1 MPECGQLLLKCNAS
15 LKFQYDCPN
24 ALEGKITLG
33 QWASLFKPKSESW
46 LRFNAATFQ
55 KLFEM
60 ESKSDAADALAGV
73 WRAGHEYTG
82 EAVLEDDGVTK
93 LVHVKRLRRYPC
105 CPLQR
110 KISDTEVQVGTNV
123 RAKQ

>member
-1 MPECGQLLLKCNAS
+1 MGLAIHTQVRVLAALQCGYISK
-15 LKFQYDCPN
+15 
-24 ALEGKITLG
+24 
-33 QWASLFKPKSESW
+33 
-46 LRFNAATFQ
+46 ATSN
-55 KLFEM
+55 FEM